1 MKCILD
7 EAIFTYLFPNK
18 SLEFI
23 RGKVSSVLF
32 LSYLIEMKDRIKIF

>member
-1 MKCILD
+1 MKYIFD
-7 EAIFTYLFPNK
+7 EAIFTYFFLNK

-32 LSYLIEMKDRIKIF
+32 LSYLIEMTNRIEIV